1 MLRSAREEG
10 GEKGIRRLE
19 CDDAAQPQLAHEPV
33 LQGLPEALDAP
44 LGLRR
49 MRGDEADAEVLQD
62 PAEVRWGLGPGQF
75 FRQGPVRVIADEDTQ
90 AIAVQGQREPG
101 RRTEVL

>member
-1 MLRSAREEG
+1 
-10 GEKGIRRLE
+10 
-19 CDDAAQPQLAHEPV
+19 
-33 LQGLPEALDAP
+33 
-44 LGLRR
+44 

-101 RRTEVL
+101 RRTEVLGSGFAGGVAWLEQIWNNFSRAG